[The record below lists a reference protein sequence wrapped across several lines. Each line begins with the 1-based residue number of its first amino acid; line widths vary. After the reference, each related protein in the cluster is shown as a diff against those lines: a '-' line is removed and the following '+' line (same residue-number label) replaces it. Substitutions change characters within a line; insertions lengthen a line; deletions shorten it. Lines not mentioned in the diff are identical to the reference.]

1 MEPRTLVGRPLRS
14 GWRVTAATLDD
25 GPGGRERWTSA
36 APRRVNGRS
45 SSLRGAP
52 VKRCSEAA
60 MPALFRGRAR
70 LGRHRRPSDT
80 PRWTSDVVWMSG
92 SQSRRFLEVWSP
104 QMHTCI
110 AQPCNTSRARLV
122 RWQCR
127 DGSHCLIDRM
137 ASSPRAKTGRS
148 TRPRSWAQMF
158 DWLCLMAWPGS

>member
-1 MEPRTLVGRPLRS
+1 MDPRTLVGRSLRS

-45 SSLRGAP
+45 SSLRGAS

-104 QMHTCI
+104 QMHTCT

-122 RWQCR
+122 RRHAATDLIVLLTVWPARRGRKQVGR
-127 DGSHCLIDRM
+127 RGRGAGPRCL
-137 ASSPRAKTGRS
+137 TG
-148 TRPRSWAQMF
+148 
-158 DWLCLMAWPGS
+158 CV